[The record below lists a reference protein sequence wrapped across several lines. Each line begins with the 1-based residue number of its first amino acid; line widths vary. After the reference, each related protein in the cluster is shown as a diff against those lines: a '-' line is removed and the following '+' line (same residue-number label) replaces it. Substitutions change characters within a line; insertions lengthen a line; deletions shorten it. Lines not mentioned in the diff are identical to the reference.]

1 MVNEKVKELESK
13 LKDFQRFIGTL
24 LILSSYLYLGAIINT
39 FMRPSTDGKIL
50 MLLAFVTVLS
60 GILLATKQRKIKI
73 ELEKER

>member
-1 MVNEKVKELESK
+1 MESK